1 MSTLLPAAA
10 RTVALAAALCCPTL
24 WTATCLAQFPQPRL
38 RALHPPGGK
47 QGTTVEVT
55 AVGTDLDELQK
66 LHFFHPGIVAT
77 PVMTE
82 PTEFDPQP
90 RPVPGRVKV
99 TIAAGVPSGPYDV
112 VAVGRFGVSNP
123 RIFMVGSREEAAK
136 QPGNDSPQKAQQV
149 PTDVTISGVAAA
161 NVADHY
167 AITLAAGQRVHV
179 EAWARRIDSRLT
191 ASLAILDPSGTVV
204 AKSQRVAEEDPSL
217 DFTARVAGPH
227 VVRIHDMYMGGGEE
241 LGYRLS
247 ISTGPV
253 VESVF
258 PPAAVAGGTVK
269 LTAIGRGLPNAAPA
283 AIPGA
288 AADLQQVSVDA
299 QLGDAAR
306 GASARLT
313 WRLLA
318 ASDSDPDLVDA
329 FGGLLDTMPV
339 PPAVLSS
346 PTPVVV
352 EQEPNDDPAKPQ
364 RVTLPATIAGRFV
377 PRGDRDWIVF
387 DAKAGEPVVFDLHS
401 RRLGLPTDVSLLV
414 ESLTPGP
421 DGKPVA
427 KELAFADD
435 GGVEFQTPLFDR
447 GALDPVL
454 SFTPPA
460 DGTYRVMLRDLGADS
475 QAGTEN
481 MWVLEIRRPE
491 PSFQLLALLAQAD
504 RADAK
509 KTVQMTPSI
518 PAGGTAAVDVL
529 VIRRDGFT
537 GDVTLEAEGLP
548 AGVTAQP
555 AIVPGK
561 ANRGVLVLT
570 AADGTQPTSGGF
582 RVVGKGRHQES
593 DLVQTARVASLSW
606 NVTDQNQPYVIREVH
621 EIPLAVTADVAPLTV
636 APQETKTWEVQ
647 RGGKLSVP
655 LSVIRRAGAKGG
667 LSLTAAGLPAE
678 IKVAELKLDDKATTA
693 AVSINVDQKL
703 AAGTQTILLRGMT
716 KCAFARNPQAAQRAK
731 EDAERLAALT
741 KDRAAKLE
749 AAKQALAAA
758 DKKLADAKAAGQPPP
773 ADLEAGRK
781 AAAEA
786 VQAAEAAVKAATAEK
801 AKREEAAK
809 AAATAS
815 AAKDIDVPVLVPPIV
830 IAVKDPPPA
839 EKPKP

>member
-1 MSTLLPAAA
+1 M
-10 RTVALAAALCCPTL
+10 
-24 WTATCLAQFPQPRL
+24 
-38 RALHPPGGK
+38 K
-47 QGTTVEVT
+47 
-55 AVGTDLDELQK
+55 
-66 LHFFHPGIVAT
+66 I
-77 PVMTE
+77 
-82 PTEFDPQP
+82 
-90 RPVPGRVKV
+90 
-99 TIAAGVPSGPYDV
+99 TIAPGVPSGPYDV

-123 RIFMVGSREEAAK
+123 RIFMVGLAEEAAK
-136 QPGNDSPQKAQQV
+136 QVGNDTPEKAQPV
-149 PTDVTISGVAAA
+149 ATDVTISGIATA

-179 EAWARRIDSRLT
+179 EAWARRIDSRMT
-191 ASLAILDPSGTVV
+191 ASLAILDSSGAVV
-204 AKSQRVAEEDPSL
+204 AKSQKIEEEDPSL
-217 DFTARVAGPH
+217 DFTARVAGRH

-241 LGYRLS
+241 LVYRVS
-247 ISTGPV
+247 ISTGPI

-258 PPAAVAGGTVK
+258 PPAAVPGGTVK
-269 LTAIGRGLPNAAPA
+269 LMAIGRGLPNAAPA
-283 AIPGA
+283 SIPGA
-288 AADLQQVSVDA
+288 AADLQQVAVDA
-299 QLGDAAR
+299 QLGDASR

-318 ASDSDPDLVDA
+318 ANDSDPALVDA

-339 PPAVLSS
+339 PPAVVAS
-346 PTPVVV
+346 PTPVIL
-352 EQEPNDDPAKPQ
+352 EQEPNDDPATPQ
-364 RVTLPATIAGRFV
+364 RVTLPATIAGRFL

-387 DAKAGEPVVFDLHS
+387 DAKANEPVVFDLHS

-414 ESLTPGP
+414 ESLAPGP

-435 GGVEFQTPLFDR
+435 GGVEFKTPLFDR
-447 GALDPVL
+447 GALDPTL

-460 DGTYRVMLRDLGADS
+460 DGSYRVMLRDLGAES

-491 PSFQLLALLAQAD
+491 PSFQLLALLAQPD

-529 VIRRDGFT
+529 VIRRDGFS

-555 AIVPGK
+555 VVVPGK
-561 ANRGVLVLT
+561 ANSGVLVLT
-570 AADGTQPTSGGF
+570 AADGTQPAAGSF
-582 RVVGKGRHQES
+582 RVVGKSRHKEA
-593 DLVQTARVASLSW
+593 DMAHTARVAALSW
-606 NVTDQNQPYVIREVH
+606 NVTDQNQPYVVREVH

-636 APQETKTWEVQ
+636 VPQETKTWEVQ

-655 LSVIRRAGAKGG
+655 LTVVRRTGAKGV

-678 IKVAELKLDDKATTA
+678 LKVAELKLDEKATTA
-693 AVSINVDQKL
+693 AITIDVDQKL
-703 AAGTQTILLRGMT
+703 AAGTQTILLRGVT
-716 KCAFARNPQAAQRAK
+716 KYAYARNPQAAQRAR
-731 EDAERLAALT
+731 EDAERMAAVA
-741 KDRAAKLE
+741 KDRTAKLE

-758 DKKLADAKAAGQPPP
+758 EKKLADAKAAGQPPA
-773 ADLEAGRK
+773 ADLEAAKK
-781 AAAEA
+781 AAADA
-786 VQAAEAAVKAATAEK
+786 VQAADAAAKSAAAEL
-801 AKREEAAK
+801 AKRQEAAK
-809 AAATAS
+809 AAAAAS
-815 AAKDIDVPVLVPPIV
+815 AAKDIDVPILVPPIV

>member
-10 RTVALAAALCCPTL
+10 RTVAVAALCLGPTL
-24 WTATCLAQFPQPRL
+24 WTSTGLAQLPQPRL

-55 AVGTDLDELQK
+55 VIGADLDELQK
-66 LHFFHPGIVAT
+66 LHFFHPGIVAAPVTT
-77 PVMTE
+77 P

-90 RPVPGRVKV
+90 RPVPGRMKI
-99 TIAAGVPSGPYDV
+99 TIAAGVPAGPYDV

-123 RIFMVGSREEAAK
+123 RIFMVGNAEEMAK
-136 QPGNDSPQKAQQV
+136 QAGIDTPAKAQQV
-149 PTDVTISGVAAA
+149 PTDVTISGVATA

-179 EAWARRIDSRLT
+179 EAWARRIDSRMT
-191 ASLAILDPSGTVV
+191 PSLAILDPSGTVV
-204 AKSQRVAEEDPSL
+204 AKSQRVQEEDPSL
-217 DFTARVAGPH
+217 DFTARVAGRH

-241 LGYRLS
+241 LTYRLS

-258 PPAAVAGGTVK
+258 PPAAVPGGTVK

-283 AIPGA
+283 SIPGA
-288 AADLQQVSVDA
+288 AADLQQVAVDA
-299 QLGDAAR
+299 QLGDAGR

-318 ASDSDPDLVDA
+318 AHDSDPDLVDA

-339 PPAVLSS
+339 PPAVIAS
-346 PTPVVV
+346 PTPVVL

-364 RVTLPATIAGRFV
+364 RVTLPATIAGRFL

-387 DAKAGEPVVFDLHS
+387 DAKANDPVVFDLHS

-447 GALDPVL
+447 GALDPTL
-454 SFTPPA
+454 TFTPPA
-460 DGTYRVMLRDLGADS
+460 DGTYRVMLRDLGSDS

-491 PSFQLLALLAQAD
+491 PSFQLLALLAQTD
-504 RADAK
+504 QADAK
-509 KTVQMTPSI
+509 KTVQMTPSL
-518 PAGGTAAVDVL
+518 PAGGSAAVDVL

-548 AGVTAQP
+548 AGVSAQP
-555 AIVPGK
+555 LVVPGK

-570 AADGTQPTSGGF
+570 AADGTQPAAGSF
-582 RVVGKGRHQES
+582 RVVGKGRHKDA
-593 DLVQTARVASLSW
+593 DLTQTARVASLSW

-621 EIPLAVTADVAPLTV
+621 EIPLAVTSDVAPLTI

-655 LSVIRRAGAKGG
+655 LTVVRRAGAKGG
-667 LSLTAAGLPAE
+667 LSLKAAGLPAE
-678 IKVAELKLDDKATTA
+678 LKVAELKLDEKATSA
-693 AVSINVDQKL
+693 ALTIDVDQKL
-703 AAGTQTILLRGMT
+703 PAGTQTILLRGVA
-716 KCAFARNPQAAQRAK
+716 KFAYARNPQAAQRAQ
-731 EDAERLAALT
+731 EDADRVAAVV
-741 KDRAAKLE
+741 KDRTAKLE
-749 AAKQALAAA
+749 TAKQTLAAA
-758 DKKLADAKAAGQPPP
+758 EKKLADAKAAGQQPP
-773 ADLEAGRK
+773 ADLEAAKK

-786 VQAAEAAVKAATAEK
+786 VQAADAAAKAATAELT
-801 AKREEAAK
+801 KRQAAAK
-809 AAATAS
+809 TAAAAS
-815 AAKDIDVPVLVPPIV
+815 AAKDIDIPVLVPPIV